1 MLFSV
6 SNSTILSVLFMSSR
20 LPTILIYNLVWVRFV
35 TQPYERLIFRAVH
48 GG

>member
-1 MLFSV
+1 
-6 SNSTILSVLFMSSR
+6 MSSR